1 MSVNTPELPEL
12 LVRPIGFI
20 RTGMRTKFDSPHQ
33 PKDGVEQRNV
43 IELLPGMDLQTATR
57 DLAGFSRIW
66 LVWWFHRNSTWKPL
80 VLPPRGGAQR
90 RGVFATR
97 SPHRPN
103 PIGITSVPLIE
114 VNKLQIVVGNTDLID
129 GTPILDIKPYI
140 PSVDAFPS
148 ASQGWLNDVERLL
161 DLPPNYS
168 IAYTP
173 HASAQID
180 WLREQWGID
189 FTARASEILSRDP
202 SVHRTRR
209 VRKHHSGLSVL
220 GCGAW
225 RLFFSVTDAVVTVS
239 HIAPG
244 YPDRLLL
251 AGADASVPDQGAQ
264 IAFQER
270 WRSEQPSSPG
280 TPKRR

>member
-1 MSVNTPELPEL
+1 MSLNTPELPEL
-12 LVRPIGFI
+12 VARPIGFI

-43 IELLPGMDLQTATR
+43 IELLPGMDLQTAAR

-80 VLPPRGGAQR
+80 VLPPRGGARR

-114 VNKLQIVVGNTDLID
+114 VNKLHIVVGNTDLID
-129 GTPILDIKPYI
+129 GTPILDIKPYL
-140 PSVDAFPS
+140 PSVDAFPA
-148 ASQGWLNDVERLL
+148 ASQGWLEDVERLL
-161 DLPPNYS
+161 DLPPSYS
-168 IAYTP
+168 IAYAP

-180 WLREQWGID
+180 WLREHWGID
-189 FTARASEILSRDP
+189 FTARASEILIRDP

-209 VRKHHSGLSVL
+209 VRKHQSGLSVL

-225 RLFFSVTDAVVTVS
+225 RLFFSVADAVVTVS
-239 HIAPG
+239 HITPG

-251 AGADASVPDQGAQ
+251 AGPNPTVPDQDAQ

-270 WRSEQPSSPG
+270 WQSEESSVLDSPN
-280 TPKRR
+280 KR